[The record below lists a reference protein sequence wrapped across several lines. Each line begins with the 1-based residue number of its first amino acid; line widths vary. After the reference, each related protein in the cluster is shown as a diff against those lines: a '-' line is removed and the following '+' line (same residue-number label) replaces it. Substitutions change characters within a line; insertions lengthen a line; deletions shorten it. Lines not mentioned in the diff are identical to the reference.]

1 MDFSGLIKDV
11 KEEIGFGLLPSGEY
25 EVVIESV
32 DLKQSSSGG
41 KYLNFKLK
49 VLSGE
54 YSKRILFDSVN
65 VFVPSSDQATN
76 IGLARLKKISNL
88 TGVMQTELMIGKRL
102 LVDVSFKKD
111 SQYGDKNYIKQYIEG
126 LSVNQ
131 SKENSSPKTAITIE
145 DIPF

>member
-11 KEEIGFGLLPSGEY
+11 KEEVGFGLLPNGEY
-25 EVVIESV
+25 EVVVESV

-54 YSKRILFDSVN
+54 YSKRVLFDSVN
-65 VFVPSSDQATN
+65 VFVPSSDQATT
-76 IGLARLKKISNL
+76 IGLSRLKRISNL
-88 TGVMQTELMIGKRL
+88 TGAMQTELMIGKKL
-102 LVDVSFKKD
+102 LVDVSFRKD

-126 LSVNQ
+126 LPGNHT
-131 SKENSSPKTAITIE
+131 KENLSTKITVD